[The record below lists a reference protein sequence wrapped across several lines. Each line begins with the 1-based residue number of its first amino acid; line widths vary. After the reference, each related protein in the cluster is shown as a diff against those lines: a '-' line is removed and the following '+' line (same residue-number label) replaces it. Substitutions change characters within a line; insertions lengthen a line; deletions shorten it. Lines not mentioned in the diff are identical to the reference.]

1 MRYKM
6 KEIENWLKSIK
17 KQSIIVEQNGFII
30 SKTKLERAHYSIDK
44 DILTIQ
50 NMQCTQFMKVN
61 LNQIYF
67 ITVAQNELTLNVDND
82 MIIKI
87 KLT

>member
-1 MRYKM
+1 MQYKM

-30 SKTKLERAHYSIDK
+30 SKIKLERAHYSIDK

-50 NMQCTQFMKVN
+50 NMQCTQFIKLN
-61 LNQIYF
+61 LNQVYF
-67 ITVAQNELTLNVDND
+67 IAVAQNELTLNVDND